1 MQGEF
6 KGSKALLLV
15 LVIPLRGS
23 GEAVQAYKGCGCEEG
38 GLMQDC
44 QEQWVQ
50 RPTWKTRLSQC
61 CFLGWGNEPEAH

>member
-23 GEAVQAYKGCGCEEG
+23 GEAVQAYEGCGCEED

-50 RPTWKTRLSQC
+50 RPTWKTRLSQG